1 MLNAIVIGLAIGFIG
16 YLPLGNINLTVVQM
30 ALNRPIAHVIRFIIL
45 VAFFEFVYC
54 YLCMK
59 GMSWLVTQQ
68 DLILFLKWATVVVFS
83 LLGVL
88 ALYQGFKQRNG
99 HLVST
104 EHVMRKG
111 ILIAILNP
119 FQIPFWIVWGLYL
132 LQDNLINKNEPYLF
146 IFALFTSFGTI
157 AVLTLYGYLGKYL
170 VERLKI
176 NQSALN
182 LFIGVLLIVLAIIQ
196 AVKLL

>member
-1 MLNAIVIGLAIGFIG
+1 MLNSIFIGLVVGFLG

-30 ALNRPIAHVIRFIIL
+30 ALNRPIAHVVRFVLL
-45 VAFFEFVYC
+45 VALFEFLYC

-68 DLILFLKWATVVVFS
+68 ELIVFLKWATVVVFGI
-83 LLGVL
+83 LGIM
-88 ALYQGFKQRNG
+88 ALYQGVKQWKG
-99 HLVST
+99 HVVST
-104 EHVMRKG
+104 EHIMRKG

-132 LQDNLINKNEPYLF
+132 LQDNIINKNEPYLF
-146 IFALFTSFGTI
+146 IFALFTSIGTI
-157 AVLTLYGYLGKYL
+157 GVLTMYGYLGKYL

-182 LFIGVLLIVLAIIQ
+182 LFIGVLLLVLALLQ